1 MDLVIENVGRRSEN
15 WSEAGTPTQVGENS
29 LNGYE
34 RNALFWNLG
43 EGRFADVGF
52 LTQSN
57 RIEDGR
63 GVAVA
68 DFDRDGRLDILI
80 QNLEKPAVLLMG
92 RGEVGNWL
100 QVDLEGSRGNRDALG
115 AVVTARVNG
124 TTQSRQVSAGSGF
137 LASSSPTLHFGL
149 GEAET
154 VDTLEIRWPSGAVE
168 TREGVR
174 ANQRVRIVEPAVLGA
189 ESAQR

>member
-1 MDLVIENVGRRSEN
+1 MIENVGRRSEN
-15 WSEAGTPTQVGENS
+15 WSEEGTPTQVGENS

-154 VDTLEIRWPSGAVE
+154 VDALEIRWPSGAVE
-168 TREGVR
+168 IREGIR
-174 ANQRVRIVEPAVLGA
+174 ANQRVRIVEPAGLGA